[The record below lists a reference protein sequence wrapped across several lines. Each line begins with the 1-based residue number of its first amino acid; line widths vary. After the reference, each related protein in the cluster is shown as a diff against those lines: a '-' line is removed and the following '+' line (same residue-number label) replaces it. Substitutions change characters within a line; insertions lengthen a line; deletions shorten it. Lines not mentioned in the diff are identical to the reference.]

1 MKIGILTA
9 GDDELAPFLPCLED
23 VSTEERAMLRFYRGR
38 IGRHEVVTLYS
49 GVCKVNAAIAA
60 GILIDHFKVERIVNA
75 GVAGGID
82 PRLSLFDIVIGEKAA
97 HHDMA
102 EDILTDFHPW
112 MPSIY
117 FPADETLLGKAKTL
131 WQKDPHVFFGTM
143 ITGEA
148 FIDNDARPA
157 LRERFHPLSA
167 DMETA
172 AVAQVC
178 YVHKLP
184 FLAIRAVS
192 DTADHA
198 GIANFEQNV
207 KKAAALAKDRVS
219 ALLAVL

>member
-1 MKIGILTA
+1 MKIGILCA
-9 GDDELAPFLPCLED
+9 GDDELAPFLPCLREPHI
-23 VSTEERAMLRFYRGR
+23 TERAMLRFYEGT

-60 GILIDHFKVERIVNA
+60 GILIDHFGVEAIVNA

-82 PRLSLFDIVIGEKAA
+82 PRLSLFDIVVGERAA

-117 FPADETLLGKAKTL
+117 FPADEKLLGTAKTL
-131 WQKDPHVFFGTM
+131 WQNDPAVFFGTM
-143 ITGEA
+143 VTGKS
-148 FIDNDARPA
+148 FIDNDARTA
-157 LRERFHPLSA
+157 LLERFSPLSA

-172 AVAQVC
+172 AVAQVS

-184 FLAIRAVS
+184 FLAVRAVS

-198 GIANFEQNV
+198 GLASFEANV
-207 KKAAALAKDRVS
+207 KKAAALAKDRVL
-219 ALLAVL
+219 ALLAAL